1 MNRKLFLPFLLG
13 VSCIVAASR
22 PISAVEPTTKKD
34 DVLKEGLKL
43 WRKSGAINNGAACAT
58 CHSPDGI
65 ELAEYG
71 FDDANIKRRAE
82 PHLGEADAG
91 KLVDYIHALRQKLGV
106 TKLRDPN
113 QDRPLQ
119 PGGEVLPGKS
129 AAERDLAFGQEL
141 QPLLPTLFGPR
152 IETIEQAQK
161 AEQEVLKL
169 DPVNLKI
176 GIPLNRLSEDY
187 FHGTEHS
194 SIAQWLPEVPP
205 AIPAENLDK
214 WYAAEDAY
222 LANPTPQALANL
234 IQLHRQYFSTARS
247 LGLAA
252 MSAFKFRALLVL
264 QDRMRRQREGEPVAE
279 SQDVLATNTFNAVWE
294 VGETARDFKGKGL
307 MLMGMQPDEQL
318 KKLIGPPLEE
328 QLGAMRAG
336 WFWAG
341 WLSDQGLFRTSID
354 IKTRLGMWFSQSM
367 SQDGPYPMHDVYA
380 ATRQQAVLSNIPEA
394 WTASE
399 ASIRRRIWDYAGLR
413 SFGEYFTDI
422 PKTEPNKSLYLTFI
436 TNCFRMN
443 LLLFKEDLKKSCT
456 VWIRKSAEGNAQ
468 QLAEFVEQ
476 QDPDDRANIAAL
488 AADINKLADTAKEVR
503 PN

>member
-1 MNRKLFLPFLLG
+1 MNRKLLLPFLLG
-13 VSCIVAASR
+13 TCCIVAASR
-22 PISAVEPTTKKD
+22 STSAAGPTTKQD
-34 DVLKEGLKL
+34 DALKEGLKL
-43 WRKSGAINNGAACAT
+43 WRKSGAINDGAACAT

-82 PHLGEADAG
+82 PHLGGADAD
-91 KLVDYIHALRQKLGV
+91 KLVAYIHALRQKLGI

-113 QDRPLQ
+113 TDRPLQ
-119 PGGEVLPGKS
+119 PGGEVLPGKT

-141 QPLLPTLFGPR
+141 RPLLPTLFGPR
-152 IETIEQAQK
+152 IETLKQAQQ

-169 DPVNLKI
+169 NPVNLKI
-176 GIPLNRLSEDY
+176 GIPMNRLSEDY

-205 AIPAENLDK
+205 AIPAANLDS

-222 LANPTPQALANL
+222 LADPTPQALANL
-234 IQLHRQYFSTARS
+234 IQLHRQYFGTARS

-264 QDRMRRQREGEPVAE
+264 QDRMRHQKGSEPGAE
-279 SQDVLATNTFNAVWE
+279 SQDVLATNTFNALWE

-328 QLGAMRAG
+328 QLSAMRAG

-341 WLSDQGLFRTSID
+341 WLSDQGLFRTSVD

-367 SQDGPYPMHDVYA
+367 SQDGPYPIHDVYA

-394 WTASE
+394 WTQSE
-399 ASIRRRIWDYAGLR
+399 SSIRRRIWDYAGLR

-422 PKTEPNKSLYLTFI
+422 PKTEPNKSLYLRFI

-443 LLLFKEDLKKSCT
+443 LLLFRDDVKRTGT
-456 VWIRKSAEGNAQ
+456 VWIRMNDEGNAA
-468 QLAEFVEQ
+468 QLAKFIEQ
-476 QDPDDRANIAAL
+476 QDPADKESIAQL
-488 AADINKLADTAKEVR
+488 VADINKLADAAKELR

>member
-1 MNRKLFLPFLLG
+1 MKRKLLLPFLLG
-13 VSCIVAASR
+13 SCCIVAASR
-22 PISAVEPTTKKD
+22 PASPVEPAPKRD

-43 WRKSGAINNGAACAT
+43 FRTPGAINNGAACAT

-82 PHLGEADAG
+82 PHLGEADAD
-91 KLVDYIHALRQKLGV
+91 KIVAYIHALRQKLGI

-113 QDRPLQ
+113 NDRPLQ
-119 PGGEVLPGKS
+119 PGGEVLPGKT
-129 AAERDLAFGQEL
+129 AEERDLAFAQEL

-152 IETIEQAQK
+152 IETIEQAQR

-169 DPVNLKI
+169 DPVNLKV

-187 FHGTEHS
+187 FHGKEHS

-205 AIPAENLDK
+205 AVPAEDLDK

-222 LANPTPQALANL
+222 LANPTPVALAGL
-234 IQLHRQYFSTARS
+234 IELHRRYVSTARS

-252 MSAFKFRALLVL
+252 MSAFKFRAMLVL
-264 QDRMRRQREGEPVAE
+264 QDRMRRHIEGLPGAE
-279 SQDVLATNTFNAVWE
+279 SQDVLATNNFNGIWE

-328 QLGAMRAG
+328 QLGQMRAG

-341 WLSDQGLFRTSID
+341 WLSDQGLFRTSLD

-367 SQDGPYPMHDVYA
+367 SQDGPYPIHDVYA
-380 ATRQQAVLSNIPEA
+380 ATRQQAVLSNVPEA
-394 WTASE
+394 WTQMEASE
-399 ASIRRRIWDYAGLR
+399 RRRIWDYAGLR

-422 PKTEPNKSLYLTFI
+422 PKAEPNKSLYLKFI

-443 LLLFKEDLKKSCT
+443 LLLFREDLRKTGS
-456 VWIRKSAEGNAQ
+456 VWIRKSAESNAQ
-468 QLAEFVEQ
+468 QLADFIEQ
-476 QDPDDRANIAAL
+476 QDDADKASVTQLI
-488 AADINKLADTAKEVR
+488 ADIVKLADAAQERR